1 MMDNDVYDFMSLVM
15 YPECQKRRQFVH
27 DSWIVAKASENQE
40 LKEAIAMDPY
50 FYIRRSDILQLL
62 KT

>member
-1 MMDNDVYDFMSLVM
+1 M
-15 YPECQKRRQFVH
+15 H

-40 LKEAIAMDPY
+40 LKEVIAIDPY

-62 KT
+62 KTSDDYMIKLMLKNQIMLGVT